1 MVIYVIFYMIL
12 ALHYQYNRKSMTLI
26 LIQVLKKT
34 FFVLSVIY
42 VLLLT
47 GKYFGFFAHGQIVIS
62 AYTLFLKLLLSL
74 TTIAILE
81 VLPNYIFYKNRHFF
95 ELPLIFSLTSFFML
109 FLTSSNHL
117 FTGLMLLM
125 GFSINLYILI
135 LFEALN
141 PLVREAGIKYFYLSA
156 FSSGLIVMGVF
167 LLMFVFKTGT
177 FTAINFLLTTQS
189 EAFIGRGEIFIV
201 FGVTLVLIGLMF
213 KLSAF
218 PGHLWAAEVYGGS
231 PRPVTILL
239 MINSKIAV
247 FGFTMSLITHAFDS
261 LINIWQPI
269 LGIAAAGSML

>member
-1 MVIYVIFYMIL
+1 MVVYVIFYMIL
-12 ALHYQYNRKSMTLI
+12 ALHYQYNRKSMALTLI
-26 LIQVLKKT
+26 RILKKT

-42 VLLLT
+42 VLLMT
-47 GKYFGFFAHGQIVIS
+47 GKYFGFFAQGQIVIS

-81 VLPNYIFYKNRHFF
+81 VLPSYIFYKNRHFF
-95 ELPLIFSLTSFFML
+95 ELPLIFSLASFFML
-109 FLTSSNHL
+109 FLISANHL
-117 FTGLMLLM
+117 FSGLMLLM

-189 EAFIGRGEIFIV
+189 VAFIGRSEIFIV
-201 FGVTLVLIGLMF
+201 VGVTLVLIGLMF

-247 FGFTMSLITHAFDS
+247 FGFTMSLITHPFDS

-269 LGIAAAGSML
+269 LGISAAGSML